1 MLEVSRRFGH
11 AACFCVFFVT
21 LRPDIQNNRME
32 QENHISIGLR
42 QAVEAISSQLRRE
55 LPGLRGYSASA
66 LKNMRKF
73 YENWSMLDPDSS
85 VAADES
91 SNSTIALADSED
103 DVSLDIAPKSTANS
117 TSAIVEFKSIDY
129 QIDVHQSIRIPDT
142 KDFPVED
149 FFRVPFTHHIRII
162 EGTKDLYARYYY
174 IHRTAEEHIQEKRLT
189 TLMKDDAYGRSHL

>member
-85 VAADES
+85 VATDE
-91 SNSTIALADSED
+91 
-103 DVSLDIAPKSTANS
+103 
-117 TSAIVEFKSIDY
+117 
-129 QIDVHQSIRIPDT
+129 
-142 KDFPVED
+142 
-149 FFRVPFTHHIRII
+149 
-162 EGTKDLYARYYY
+162 
-174 IHRTAEEHIQEKRLT
+174 
-189 TLMKDDAYGRSHL
+189 